1 MPITSNASY
10 LPSIDEFLAHWSQVN
25 TVLGVT
31 PLIIKGGLA
40 VAGLQGLRATLV
52 QNHTDVQTQRNE
64 VQLARNTMR
73 LVRVVLLDALNKFN
87 GLVDGYYGGTIFEG
101 ARPKVPGLNV
111 NLQDFSDP
119 MQDARSLWV
128 RMEAAVLPTGL
139 TPPLSLP
146 VTVPALLGQPPATA
160 VTLTTFTALLA
171 SLQTAQASIKTAE
184 MNLALARKS
193 RDATQDTIYEA
204 LKNYRLTVPSK
215 LNTAH
220 VLLQTMPRLT
230 PEGGHTPAA
239 VNAQAEFQEPEV
251 AKITFDASTDPDLDH
266 YELHAVVGEEWNAE
280 DADVIATLPKDASPL
295 QFVTTFGLTSP
306 GGSATF
312 SVYVVLTTGNVKGS
326 TPMTVVRPG

>member
-1 MPITSNASY
+1 MAITSNASY

-25 TVLGVT
+25 TALGVS

-40 VAGLQGLRATLV
+40 LAGLQGLRATLV

-73 LVRVVLLDALNKFN
+73 IARGVLLDALNKFN

-101 ARPKVPGLNV
+101 TRPKVPGLNV

-128 RMEAAVLPTGL
+128 RMEGAVLPSGL
-139 TPPLSLP
+139 TSPLSLP
-146 VTVPALLGQPPATA
+146 VTVPALPGQPSASA
-160 VTLTTFTALLA
+160 VTLATFTALLA
-171 SLQTAQASIKTAE
+171 TLQTAQANIKTAE

-193 RDATQDTIYEA
+193 RDASQDTIYEA

-215 LNTAH
+215 LNSSH
-220 VLLQTMPRLT
+220 VLLQTMPKLT
-230 PEGGHTPAA
+230 PDGGHTPAA
-239 VNAQAEFQEPEV
+239 LQAQAEFQAPDM
-251 AKITFDASTDPDLDH
+251 AKITFEASTDAELDR
-266 YELHAVVGEEWNAE
+266 YELHAVVGEDWNAE
-280 DADVIATLPKDASPL
+280 DADVIATLAKDASPL
-295 QFVTTFGLTSP
+295 EFITTFGLTLP
-306 GGSATF
+306 GGSATL

-326 TPMTVVRPG
+326 TPMTVVRPA